1 MTRRMTRTTRKT
13 TTDIT
18 RAVLYAR
25 VSTDEQAQEGVSLA
39 AQEARM
45 RGYAAMAG
53 LEITAV
59 VVDAG
64 VSAGKPLADRPGGRR
79 VLEAVRTGEAGTVVA
94 LKLDRMFRSA
104 TDCLVTADAWTAAG
118 ASLRFVDLGG
128 QPVDTATP
136 TGRFF
141 LTVLA
146 ACAELE
152 RGQIRDRIKTALAH
166 KAACG
171 ERVGGIPYGRHLAA
185 DGVALVVD
193 EAEQATMAAA
203 RDLRAAGL
211 SLRAVGAALAARGM
225 LPRCGGVWNPKT
237 VRTVCEAA

>member
-1 MTRRMTRTTRKT
+1 MTRKT
-13 TTDIT
+13 NKPTADTT

-25 VSTDEQAQEGVSLA
+25 VSTDEQALEGVSLA

-45 RGYAAMAG
+45 RAYAAMAG
-53 LEITAV
+53 LEVADL

-64 VSAGKPLADRPGGRR
+64 VSAGKPLADREGGRR
-79 VLEAVRTGEAGTVVA
+79 VLAAVESGEAGAVVA
-94 LKLDRMFRSA
+94 LKLDRLFRSA
-104 TDCLVTADAWTAAG
+104 SDCLATVDAWTAAG
-118 ASLRFVDLGG
+118 VSIRFVDLGG

-166 KAACG
+166 KASKG
-171 ERVGGIPYGRHLAA
+171 ERVGGIPYGYALAG
-185 DGVALVVD
+185 DGVTLAPD
-193 EAEQATMAAA
+193 AAEQATMSAA

-211 SLRAVGAALAARGM
+211 SLRGVGSALAARGM
-225 LPRCGGVWNPKT
+225 LPRCGGAWNPKT